1 MILVA
6 EKEVLS
12 ILPPFIFPALVT
24 LVDIAGNK

>member
-12 ILPPFIFPALVT
+12 ILPPFIFPALV
-24 LVDIAGNK
+24 DIAGNK